1 MIPTVAV
8 IQVENPHWRGF
19 RFWVPLI
26 MLWLPLLI
34 LSPALPAGAAG
45 GVSAWAHQSVARDHH
60 VLGDPVEPS
69 RNPRPRSFA
78 REPGAGEDLVKSRE

>member
-8 IQVENPHWRGF
+8 IQVENPHRRGF

-34 LSPALPAGAAG
+34 LSPLFLLVLLVVCLLGRVNPWRAITTFWGILWSLPGTH
-45 GVSAWAHQSVARDHH
+45 VHVFSHQNQ
-60 VLGDPVEPS
+60 VLV
-69 RNPRPRSFA
+69 RI
-78 REPGAGEDLVKSRE
+78 L